1 MVDETLSLTE
11 LRTRI
16 ETLSKGPMLRGWVY
30 CEAAPLAEFINQY
43 ADDRAAALEAELT
56 QARAERDAA
65 RRALDKLA
73 GRVELFTQGAAIYSR
88 QYVYDIGDEMT
99 VEVTMSFIDSWGK
112 ELKKEIDEARAAIK
126 AAEKGR

>member
-65 RRALDKLA
+65 RRALD
-73 GRVELFTQGAAIYSR
+73 AA
-88 QYVYDIGDEMT
+88 
-99 VEVTMSFIDSWGK
+99 
-112 ELKKEIDEARAAIK
+112 KKEAADWKEEAIAMRA
-126 AAEKGR
+126 RS